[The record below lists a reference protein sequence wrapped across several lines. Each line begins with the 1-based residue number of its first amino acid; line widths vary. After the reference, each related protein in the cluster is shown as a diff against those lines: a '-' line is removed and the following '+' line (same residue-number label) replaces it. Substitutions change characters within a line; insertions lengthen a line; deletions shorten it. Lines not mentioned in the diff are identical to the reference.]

1 MIYHTQNGCVNI
13 TLDFTDKAWCE
24 LNHIHLRSNRIGSV
38 AISNIKIFTGQSRY
52 MGGWRTLKQLRSVA
66 AKRNGK
72 RFDGPEEKLRKTCR
86 IVDVKKCI

>member
-1 MIYHTQNGCVNI
+1 
-13 TLDFTDKAWCE
+13 
-24 LNHIHLRSNRIGSV
+24 
-38 AISNIKIFTGQSRY
+38 

-86 IVDVKKCI
+86 IVDVKK